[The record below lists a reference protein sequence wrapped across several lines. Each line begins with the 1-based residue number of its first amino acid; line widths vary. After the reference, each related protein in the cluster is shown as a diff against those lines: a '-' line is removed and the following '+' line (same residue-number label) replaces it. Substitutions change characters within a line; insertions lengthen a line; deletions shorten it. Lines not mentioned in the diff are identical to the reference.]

1 MKAKS
6 VLLTAGLAALLGGAA
21 APALAQRSSGETEV
35 QRLIDQLNPT
45 GRTRGIRL
53 PSDSGSSGAPPA
65 AAPSAGQERVA
76 APMGKPAAPARRPA
90 DAADTSPSAT
100 LTVLFASGSAVLT
113 PEAARSIDPLGRA
126 LTSQTLAPFRF
137 RIEGHTDRV
146 GPRDTNQQLSEAR
159 AQAVRAYLIQRFG
172 VQPDRLDAVGLGEDQ
187 PAVPTADETA
197 ERRNRRVVIVNLGA

>member
-1 MKAKS
+1 MKATS
-6 VLLTAGLAALLGGAA
+6 LLLAAGLATLSGLAA
-21 APALAQRSSGETEV
+21 APALAQRASGETEV

-53 PSDSGSSGAPPA
+53 PSDGSAPAAPPA
-65 AAPSAGQERVA
+65 PPPAGQERVA

-90 DAADTSPSAT
+90 EAADTSPAAT

-113 PEAARSIDPLGRA
+113 PEAARSIDPLGQA
-126 LTSQTLAPFRF
+126 LTSSTLAPYRF

-146 GPRDTNQQLSEAR
+146 GSRETNQQLSEAR

-172 VQPDRLDAVGLGEDQ
+172 VQPGRLDAVGLGEDQ
-187 PAVPTADETA
+187 PVVPTPDETP
-197 ERRNRRVVIVNLGA
+197 ERRNRRVMIVNLGT